1 MLKKMRIKA
10 IQSQL
15 LNLLSD
21 FSNYCATHDISYY
34 LIGGSLLGAVR
45 HKGFIPW
52 DDDIDIGIPRPLYEV
67 LLDNLRLNDELFDFD
82 SYVTNENYV
91 YGFIKVLDTSSEFE
105 FKWHK
110 NLDIKTYLSIDVFP
124 FDGTPNFVLWRYIYV
139 WYVQALISFKNYL
152 YLNSS
157 PRPFLSRIIAD
168 LFKKIFKIKPFV
180 LLKFID
186 NQMKRFPVNSS
197 KYVVNYS
204 GIYGFREIVKRE
216 VLGLPT
222 PYDFENQV
230 FYGVENSDIYLTKIY
245 GDYLLIPE
253 EKKRYSHYS

>member
-1 MLKKMRIKA
+1 MNVKL
-10 IQSQL
+10 IQKHLIVKLTLVSEL
-15 LNLLSD
+15 
-21 FSNYCATHDISYY
+21 CVKHDVPYY

-52 DDDIDIGIPRPLYEV
+52 DDDVDVGILRHDYEFFTKLLKSKNQKLY
-67 LLDNLRLNDELFDFD
+67 FD
-82 SYVTNENYV
+82 SYETNPHYVNNYLKILAKDV
-91 YGFIKVLDTSSEFE
+91 EVDY
-105 FKWHK
+105 KW
-110 NLDIKTYLSIDVFP
+110 NNNVNYKTYASVDIFP
-124 FDGTPNFVLWRYIYV
+124 LDGSPDNFVFRIIYV

-197 KYVVNYS
+197 KYLVNYS

-216 VLGLPT
+216 VLGLPS

-230 FYGVENSDIYLTKIY
+230 FYGVENYDLYLTKIY